1 MNEERDAALTDAV
14 RDALRTVIDPEAG
27 INIVELGL
35 VYRIEI
41 TEGDAQAV
49 RVDLTM
55 TSPTCPMGDMI
66 LDEAQQAVSSVLPQ
80 GFSLDLQL
88 VWEPAWG
95 PERMSESARRTF
107 GWDSDEDR
115 N

>member
-1 MNEERDAALTDAV
+1 MSEEQDSALVETV

-35 VYRIEI
+35 VYRIALE
-41 TEGDAQAV
+41 AQRV

-66 LDEAQQAVSSVLPQ
+66 LDEAQQAVSACLPA

-88 VWEPAWG
+88 VWEPPWG
-95 PERMSESARRTF
+95 PERMSDAARRTF
-107 GWDSDEDR
+107 GWDSGEDR
-115 N
+115 S

>member
-1 MNEERDAALTDAV
+1 MREGPDALIDAV
-14 RDALRTVIDPEAG
+14 RNSLRTVIDPEAG

-35 VYRIEI
+35 VYRIEL
-41 TEGDAQAV
+41 DASV
-49 RVDLTM
+49 VHVDVTM

-66 LDEAQQAVSSVLPQ
+66 LDEARDAVSAILSD
-80 GFSLDLQL
+80 GFSLDLKL

-95 PERMSESARRTF
+95 PERMSESARRVF
-107 GWDSDEDR
+107 GWDG